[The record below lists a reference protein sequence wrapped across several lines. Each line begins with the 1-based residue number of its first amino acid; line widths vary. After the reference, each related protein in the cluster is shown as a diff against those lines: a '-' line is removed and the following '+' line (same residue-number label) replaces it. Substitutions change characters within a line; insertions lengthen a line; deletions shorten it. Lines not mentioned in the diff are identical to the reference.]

1 MSGSYFVKPRAT
13 LDVENQ
19 GGYYAIHFGMETTH
33 RFIQA
38 AHETYALLA
47 RYPKIGWAPRFGL
60 RTMKVLRVFRVNGF
74 APMLI
79 LYRPL
84 ENGVEI
90 LRVVHGSRNLRAL
103 FRQPEEI
110 E

>member
-1 MSGSYFVKPRAT
+1 MKPHYRVLSKADKD
-13 LDVENQ
+13 LDNQ
-19 GGYYAIHFGMETTH
+19 ADYVSEHFGLDSSEQ
-33 RFIQA
+33 FIHA
-38 AHETYALLA
+38 AHETFKLLVTH
-47 RYPKIGWAPRFGL
+47 PQLGWALRFGL
-60 RTMKVLRVFRVNGF
+60 RSMKALRVFRVNGF

>member
-1 MSGSYFVKPRAT
+1 MKPLYRVLSKADID
-13 LDVENQ
+13 LDNQ
-19 GGYYAIHFGMETTH
+19 ADYVSERFGLDSAE
-33 RFIQA
+33 RFIHA
-38 AHETYALLA
+38 AHETSKLLVIH
-47 RYPKIGWAPRFGL
+47 PQLGWSPHFGI
-60 RTMKVLRVFRVNGF
+60 RSMKNIRVFRVNGF
-74 APMLI
+74 ESMLI